1 MQNSLIVESSLNVKG
16 NTVLERLRD
25 SSPQE
30 IPGAGISYY
39 LIFMGLQSPLPRSV
53 PTWPQFPRH
62 LGVISPPLPPPSLP
76 CEVCGRQVKSRS
88 LGSDQAPQ
96 RLSHGRTPLSL
107 AIRGQ
112 GVWTRLPSFSQL
124 EVLPAESGKQGSE
137 PSLDACTH
145 MNTTLCPSLP
155 THYAEKQQ
163 DTETSQASFLY
174 QSSPPSLDWA
184 FSSEK

>member
-39 LIFMGLQSPLPRSV
+39 LIFMGSQSPLPCSV

-62 LGVISPPLPPPSLP
+62 LGVISLPPPRSLP

-145 MNTTLCPSLP
+145 MNSACTDLFLIVLIIAFISLKCISISP
-155 THYAEKQQ
+155 VYLL
-163 DTETSQASFLY
+163 SLV
-174 QSSPPSLDWA
+174 SSCLFPRII
-184 FSSEK
+184 